1 MSEENCSDVSAGIPL
16 ELKSTYKLFNKLPS
30 FLTFRVSQN
39 DIIND
44 NLLKFG
50 SIIG

>member
-16 ELKSTYKLFNKLPS
+16 ELTSTYKLFNKLPS

-39 DIIND
+39 DDD